1 MCESSCHILWLLYD
15 GRNRPKIMVRLMT
28 RIRETLQGGY
38 MKSEIDI
45 IEIEWEGPLPMKYV
59 ETKLNRAWD
68 CGVYQIYGTHTIFG
82 PDSLLYIGK
91 ARDCFAERIPA
102 HIEWTDWESRP
113 VRVYVGRLGGG
124 KGTEDMGDKS
134 RWGEWTTMINAAEKL
149 LIYYTSPPYNSSGI
163 RNLSLVTPTLVINY
177 KHRNRLP
184 YAVTNWEWIHETD
197 SEAWK
202 KWRVFGKR

>member
-1 MCESSCHILWLLYD
+1 
-15 GRNRPKIMVRLMT
+15 
-28 RIRETLQGGY
+28 

-124 KGTEDMGDKS
+124 K
-134 RWGEWTTMINAAEKL
+134 
-149 LIYYTSPPYNSSGI
+149 
-163 RNLSLVTPTLVINY
+163 
-177 KHRNRLP
+177 RNRRHGRQIKVGGMDHYDKCSRKIANILHFP
-184 YAVTNWEWIHETD
+184 ALQFFWH
-197 SEAWK
+197 
-202 KWRVFGKR
+202 